1 MYNESVSVSVCTV
14 SIQENAYLVLSG
26 CTVYQS
32 KVWTVLCLYEC
43 TMKCTSENIQACVV
57 VQVNAQVEVWDY
69 SLWWWLCI
77 NISECTAVNKYTSCD
92 MICTTAYTQSIL
104 IIIYSQRY
112 VYSSIYSVMHW
123 YSDVHVYV
131 KYSSDELWWYID
143 IWVYRVI

>member
-1 MYNESVSVSVCTV
+1 MYSDVQVV
-14 SIQENAYLVLSG
+14 
-26 CTVYQS
+26 
-32 KVWTVLCLYEC
+32 
-43 TMKCTSENIQACVV
+43 CVV

-112 VYSSIYSVMHW
+112 VYNNIYSVMHW
-123 YSDVHVYV
+123 YSDVHDCV
-131 KYSSDELWWYID
+131 KYSSDGILICDD
-143 IWVYRVI
+143 IAVMIWMLSQWCGSIYEFTEGI